1 VCTLVSNK
9 YKSIKNVLLIILV
22 LNFAVAAAKII
33 MGTVINS
40 GSMTA
45 DGFHSLSDGSSNI
58 IGLIGIGMAAKPI
71 DDDHP
76 YGHRKYE
83 TLTGMFIFGMLV
95 FLGLKIISDAF
106 FKFFNPVTPVIS
118 MESLLVMIV
127 TLGIN
132 FFVTNY
138 ESKRGTEL
146 NSTILISDAMH
157 TKSDIYITIG
167 VLITLIAIKM
177 GASPIVDPMASVVV
191 AGFILQAA
199 YEVFKTSSGILVD
212 SSVVETEKIEKMVLA
227 IEGVLGVHKIRSR
240 GTSDDMYIDMH
251 IEANPKLSLEECHKL
266 MHEIEA
272 DLRQELNNDAQVII
286 HIEPCKDNSRQ

>member
-1 VCTLVSNK
+1 LVSNK

-33 MGTVINS
+33 MGTIISS

-45 DGFHSLSDGSSNI
+45 DGFHSLADGSSNI
-58 IGLIGIGMAAKPI
+58 IGLIGIRMASKPI

-83 TLTGMFIFGMLV
+83 TLTSMFIFGMLV
-95 FLGLKIISDAF
+95 FLGFRIITDAIT
-106 FKFFNPVTPVIS
+106 KFIHPATPAIS
-118 MESLLVMIV
+118 LESLLVMIV

-132 FFVTNY
+132 VFVANY
-138 ESKRGTEL
+138 ESKRGAEL
-146 NSTILISDAMH
+146 NSSILVSDAMH

-167 VLITLIAIKM
+167 VLIALIAIKL
-177 GASPIVDPMASVVV
+177 GAAPVVDPIASIIV
-191 AGFILQAA
+191 AGFILKAA
-199 YEVFKTSSGILVD
+199 YEIFEAASGVLVD

-227 IEGVLGVHKIRSR
+227 IDGVLGVHKIRSR

-251 IEANPKLSLEECHKL
+251 IFADPKLNLEECHKL
-266 MHEIEA
+266 MHHVEN
-272 DLRQELNNDAQVII
+272 DLRQELNSDAQVII
-286 HIEPCKDNSRQ
+286 HIEPYKGN